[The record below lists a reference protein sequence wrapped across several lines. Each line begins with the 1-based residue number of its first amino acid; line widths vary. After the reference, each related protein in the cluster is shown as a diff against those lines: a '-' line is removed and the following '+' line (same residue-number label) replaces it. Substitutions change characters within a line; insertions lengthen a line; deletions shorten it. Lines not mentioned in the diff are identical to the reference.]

1 MLKSIYLHFG
11 LNNVQFVI
19 YLAEIWVYPIKSLGG
34 IALPDARV
42 EMRGLEHDRRW
53 MLVDESGR
61 FMSQREFPMM
71 TQLSCSLTATH
82 LEVFHKKMP
91 HQRLRIPFDW
101 PESAL
106 IPMQVSIWDDTL
118 EALAYPETFN
128 TWFSV
133 HLGAP
138 LTLVK
143 IPDAARR
150 ITDPRYAPEGQ
161 HVSLS
166 DGFPYLLISEASLAA
181 LNERLELPLPM
192 NRFRP
197 NLVVRGALPHAEDEW
212 SDFRIGAVPF
222 RGVKPCARCVVTTTD
237 QENGMRSAEPLRT
250 LATYRKQGN
259 KILFGQNVIWTGH
272 APASISV
279 GDLLVFD

>member
-1 MLKSIYLHFG
+1 M
-11 LNNVQFVI
+11 I

-34 IALPDARV
+34 IALSDARV

-61 FMSQREFPMM
+61 FVSQREFPAM
-71 TQLSCSLTATH
+71 TQLACSLTATH

-91 HQRLRIPFDW
+91 QQRLRIPLQA
-101 PESAL
+101 PESEL
-106 IPMQVSIWDDTL
+106 VPMQVSIWDDTL
-118 EALAYPETFN
+118 EALAYPQVFN
-128 TWFSV
+128 DWFSLQ
-133 HLGAP
+133 LGAA

-143 IPDAARR
+143 IPEAARR

-166 DGFPYLLISEASLAA
+166 DGFPYLLITEASLAA
-181 LNERLELPLPM
+181 LNERLESPLPM

-197 NLVVRGALPHAEDEW
+197 NFVVRGAQPHAEDEW
-212 SDFRIGAVPF
+212 SDFRIGDVPF

-237 QENGMRSAEPLRT
+237 QESGARGVEPLRT

-259 KILFGQNVIWTGH
+259 KILFGQNVIWTGD
-272 APASISV
+272 APARISV
-279 GDLLVFD
+279 GAPLVFE